1 MQSGSNMSKCDVYPP
16 INDPTNSSHAEADQI
31 PSQLSNATFPIKINF
46 MNLPR
51 ELRDMVYYL
60 TLVPRPGHLTHIRY
74 ANTTPERQ
82 HFNAKPVKERSLPE
96 LTMVE
101 TLTNKSLERLPN
113 VSLVLLLV
121 SKRVKLEAEEVFYRH
136 SRIALRIRYCQTNYG
151 IFVWK
156 TGCRYSFIHVKQYFC
171 PSVFSNIRHLSM
183 DCAISDSPITTADQ
197 ALVGRPSSNPD
208 PEITRTLC
216 LGDSPG
222 YFDTW
227 LYCTWKQKIDF
238 VTAMPALREIN
249 VCMCDCRWRDSN
261 YMCSISAPGV
271 VLRTFEEAVTRRLVT
286 GLPNICVVLES
297 FYEVYDADSGF
308 YKHGEQYVKGKNYT
322 LSITRTV

>member
-1 MQSGSNMSKCDVYPP
+1 MSECNVYPL
-16 INDPTNSSHAEADQI
+16 INDPTNSSHAETDQI
-31 PSQLSNATFPIKINF
+31 PSQLSNDAFPIKTNF
-46 MNLPR
+46 MDLPR

-74 ANTTPERQ
+74 ADATPERQ
-82 HFNAKPVKERSLPE
+82 HFNAEPVKERPLPE
-96 LTMVE
+96 LTRMVE
-101 TLTNKSLERLPN
+101 ILANKSLERLPD
-113 VSLVLLLV
+113 VSLILLLV

-136 SRIALRIRYCQTNYG
+136 SRIALRIRCYQTNYG

-156 TGCRYSFIHVKQYFC
+156 TGCGYSFIHVKQYFC
-171 PSVFSNIRHLSM
+171 PSVFSNICHLSM
-183 DCAISDSPITTADQ
+183 DCAVSDSPITTADQ
-197 ALVGRPSSNPD
+197 ALVGRPGSNPD

-216 LGDSPG
+216 LGKSPG

-238 VTAMPALREIN
+238 VTAMPALRETN

-261 YMCSISAPGV
+261 YVCSINASGV
-271 VLRTFEEAVTRRLVT
+271 VLRMFEEAVTRRLVT
-286 GLPNICVVLES
+286 GLPNMRVVLES

-308 YKHGEQYVKGKNYT
+308 YKHEEQYAKGKNYT
-322 LSITRTV
+322 LSIIRTV